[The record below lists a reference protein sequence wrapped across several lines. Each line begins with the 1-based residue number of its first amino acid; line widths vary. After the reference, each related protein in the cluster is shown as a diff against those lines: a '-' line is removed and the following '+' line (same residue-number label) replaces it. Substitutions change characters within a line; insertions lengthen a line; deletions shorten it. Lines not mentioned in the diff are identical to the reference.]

1 MDNAQESVTN
11 MTGMV
16 PMVQKQFEDNLKQ
29 LEITQE
35 NALEAHDQSQTAE
48 KVCYLSQSHFVNF
61 CEVAV
66 VYRLQ
71 KVSGKSGW
79 KVDYE

>member
-1 MDNAQESVTN
+1 MQLLADLDSLEKAVDNAQESLTN

-48 KVCYLSQSHFVNF
+48 KVCYLNKNVSVPF
-61 CEVAV
+61 CKF
-66 VYRLQ
+66 L
-71 KVSGKSGW
+71 
-79 KVDYE
+79 

>member
-1 MDNAQESVTN
+1 MQLLADLDSLEKAVDNAQESITN

-48 KVCYLSQSHFVNF
+48 KVCSLNKNVSVPF
-61 CEVAV
+61 CKF
-66 VYRLQ
+66 L
-71 KVSGKSGW
+71 
-79 KVDYE
+79 

>member
-1 MDNAQESVTN
+1 MDLDSLEKAVDNAQESVRN

-35 NALEAHDQSQTAE
+35 NALEAHNQSQTAE
-48 KVCYLSQSHFVNF
+48 KVCLNKNVSVPF
-61 CEVAV
+61 CKF
-66 VYRLQ
+66 L
-71 KVSGKSGW
+71 
-79 KVDYE
+79 

>member
-1 MDNAQESVTN
+1 MQLLADLDSLEKAVDNAQESVTN

-35 NALEAHDQSQTAE
+35 NALEVHDQSQTAE
-48 KVCYLSQSHFVNF
+48 KVCSLNENVSVPF
-61 CEVAV
+61 CKF
-66 VYRLQ
+66 L
-71 KVSGKSGW
+71 
-79 KVDYE
+79 